1 MKRIIFVILFLLCVF
16 KPVNAECEPGYFDSD
31 DGAGEKC
38 DACSWFCS
46 TCNVAYVCTACTTLA
61 TSNRVAFATSA
72 SCEYLF

>member
-31 DGAGEKC
+31 VGAGEKC
-38 DACSWFCS
+38 DACSLFCS
-46 TCNVAYVCTACTTLA
+46 TCNVATVCTACA
-61 TSNRVAFATSA
+61 TNSNRVAFATSA